1 VMNSNNTT
9 MPGILY
15 GTAWKKERTAQLVGE
30 ALRTGFRGIDTACQP
45 KHYNEAGVGAG
56 VAAWLAEGGA
66 RANLYLQTKFTPL
79 SGQDPQRIPYDQ
91 KASLADQVAQS
102 FQASLRNLQ
111 TSYIDA
117 LVLHS
122 PLATTRQTLEV
133 WKAMEA
139 IVDTGALTTLGI
151 SNCYDLAKLEALCR
165 SARILPCV
173 VQNRFYSET
182 NYDMEIR
189 AFCRERGITY
199 QSFWTLSANPHLLAS
214 SVLIALARRHG
225 RTPVQILFRYLS
237 HEAVVPLT
245 GTTSPSHMQEDL
257 AIFEFSLSQQERE
270 TITALL

>member
-1 VMNSNNTT
+1 

-15 GTAWKKERTAQLVGE
+15 GTAWKKERTTQLVGE
-30 ALRTGFRGIDTACQP
+30 ALRMGFRGIDTACQP

-56 VAAWLAEGGA
+56 VAAWIAEGGK
-66 RANLYLQTKFTPL
+66 RAELYLQTKFTAL
-79 SGQDPQRIPYDQ
+79 SGQDPQRIPYDE
-91 KASLADQVAQS
+91 KASLTDQVAQS

-111 TSYIDA
+111 TSYVDA

-122 PLATTRQTLEV
+122 PLPTTRQTIEV
-133 WKAMEA
+133 WSAMET

-151 SNCYDLAKLEALCR
+151 SNCYDLAKLEALCH
-165 SARILPCV
+165 SARVLPAI

-182 NYDMEIR
+182 NYDTEIR
-189 AFCRERGITY
+189 AFCRERGIVY

-214 SVLIALARRHG
+214 AAITTLASSHG
-225 RTPVQILFRYLS
+225 RTGAQVLFRYLS

-245 GTTSPSHMQEDL
+245 GTTSTSHMQEDL
-257 AIFEFSLSQQERE
+257 AIFDFSLSQQERE